1 MTLFIFS
8 MCQGILLACICLVV
22 EAGAGDF
29 LNFEDR
35 SNSLVKGCYH
45 QNNSV
50 ALCFDIQRDFL
61 KLTDKENKILVQY
74 RRLPD
79 QQFHAQVLDIN
90 FVWYVSYFFLVYAI
104 LFLFSYNYRLEARN
118 RTCCFSQFCSLF
130 TKHHRSRCKSDVFQ
144 FNSVKHVLK

>member
-8 MCQGILLACICLVV
+8 MCQGFLLACICLVV

-29 LNFEDR
+29 LKFEDR

-50 ALCFDIQRDFL
+50 ALCLDIQRDFL

-79 QQFHAQVLDIN
+79 QRFHAQLLDVN
-90 FVWYVSYFFLVYAI
+90 FVWYVSYFSWCTQ
-104 LFLFSYNYRLEARN
+104 FS
-118 RTCCFSQFCSLF
+118 FCSVITIAL
-130 TKHHRSRCKSDVFQ
+130 RPEMGPVVFHS
-144 FNSVKHVLK
+144 FVACLLNIT